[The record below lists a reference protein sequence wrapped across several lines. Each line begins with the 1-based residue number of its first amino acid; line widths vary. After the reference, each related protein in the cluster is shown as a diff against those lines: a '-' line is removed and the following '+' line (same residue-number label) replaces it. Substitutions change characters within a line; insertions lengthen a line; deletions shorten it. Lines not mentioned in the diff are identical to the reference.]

1 MSGERE
7 KYQDLSNLL
16 ELKIEQE
23 EIIMKNIEI
32 IAMNMASLIEK
43 GVISEDNTINTFIG
57 WRKRGYKIRKGAEH
71 VAEFS
76 IWMKNPKKKEDLT
89 EEELKKYREFILTT
103 AYWFSDD
110 QVEPMTEEDKKKFRR
125 GKRTAL

>member
-1 MSGERE
+1 
-7 KYQDLSNLL
+7 
-16 ELKIEQE
+16 
-23 EIIMKNIEI
+23 MKNIEI
-32 IAMNMASLIEK
+32 IAMNMTSLIEN

-57 WRKRGYKIRKGAEH
+57 WYKRGYKIRKGAKH

-103 AYWFSDD
+103 AYWFTNE
-110 QVEPMTEEDKKKFRR
+110 QVEPLTEDDMKKVRKG
-125 GKRTAL
+125 GKR